1 MNTNR
6 FSKILSLLLAVC
18 LAFSMMAPAVVSA
31 TETEGTGTVIEGGET
46 PTIEGNEGGEVSGG
60 EDISAGTEEVI
71 MPIIDEP
78 YIADYATFLANLKLL
93 EGYAESFATLNPGA
107 DNGKD
112 YDPVTLVLNY
122 IRTGVEKYTDSNWTT
137 LAGYEITAFTDY
149 VAAQDALT
157 GNTVRALK
165 NVENFVTPD
174 GEWVE
179 FNHMFGTMN
188 ILYLAQSIFKGSGDL
203 GGWAGDICDLVNI
216 LVVKGI
222 TGNSIDELVATISA
236 NHLFVESDIEG
247 VSSFGK
253 LDYYGDIDAMYF
265 VTKIKGEGGKLSQWM
280 ESYFTPTLT
289 ESDRAAFFL
298 NTRFNGKLTKA
309 TVRAAIYNTYSAD
322 TMIRILESK
331 RGINKNNDIDG
342 DDIPDCNHADIR
354 IAACY
359 AFADYVFAL
368 ADGRLVEAPEEPEGF
383 TVTWLNYDGTV
394 LELDENVQAGEM
406 PSYDGATPEKAPVDK
421 YVYIFDGWT
430 PEVSAVTNHV
440 IYTAVYTESIL
451 SNPYYTVTAS
461 ESSTLAPGILQTIE
475 TARTADNKQIVYYLA
490 TVDVNRSDVNIHA
503 NYNNNDPSLGWGMQ
517 KVTDQ
522 IAAAV
527 KRHTDPTSPLYVENY
542 NPIVGVNADFFN
554 MTNGAPSGALVMEG
568 ITYAEA
574 RSENFFAILD
584 DGTPMIGSPSEWATY
599 KDRVKEAVGGSIW
612 LVKDGEIVVAP
623 SADYYTSR
631 ASRTCIGITAEG
643 KVVLMVLD
651 GRQEPRSA
659 GGSSQEI
666 AQIMFEA
673 GCVDAINLD
682 GGGSTT
688 FAAKQAGS
696 DSITVVNR
704 PSDGFARSVSSSLFV
719 VSTAPISNEFY
730 EAIVDSEY
738 DYVTLGTPLM
748 MTATGVSST
757 GNSAPIPDDAVWQLS
772 DSTMGLVTAVDGSTG
787 LFIPSSY
794 GTVDIQLVVDGTVVG
809 SKTVNVVVPTTLKFT
824 STAINTIYGVQTLLP
839 LEASYNN
846 NPVAFSASDVTLALT
861 GSVNAASAGVLD
873 GLFFTGNEAS
883 GLRNVTVVAA
893 LNFNSSI
900 VATAQINL
908 YRADE
913 AMFDFDNATAG
924 DKTLA
929 WLRDVSNATT
939 SDNVLYQ
946 AIVPNAEMGVSYM
959 FALDMTEIAIPE
971 KLQDLT
977 YMLPGNSDGNTTAW
991 EYLLALA
998 ERVSVLTEVKVV
1010 AQFDMDL
1017 DVDISELRFASEYF
1031 VIDHNLTYIDETTN
1045 TITVI
1050 VKWVDQTAAIDPAT
1064 ANPICILSGI
1074 KATPKEGAAW
1084 DNGNLYLTNAGEV
1097 SYDIYLRANALY
1109 SFATDPAN
1117 NAAEVYGLIPFDN
1130 HDVITDAGTTEKGA
1144 HYQSIYATFNETYI
1158 LNNAVLQGWH
1168 TRDDMLYYYI
1178 DHVPLSEG
1186 IYKLPAY
1193 VAGEHAEL
1201 YYRFDENGGCIGTVT
1216 GLFKDEYGYHYAFD
1230 GVLQTGWQ
1238 SVLASVGGDSLV
1250 YYFDTNGTAV
1260 DGTQTIGGYT
1270 YEFTDCILTKGQFV
1284 TNSTGIRYMWA
1295 GEPITHEWFNVGDE
1309 KYYAQS
1315 TGYLATGLYRSGE
1328 EGGTVYYAF
1337 TDTGLF
1343 LENFT
1348 GFFEYD
1354 ETYPMHNPGIC
1365 YVVNGK
1371 VMSVHPTNTA
1381 DKSPGLIYYPGGYS
1395 AGGDYYEAGYY
1406 YFVYLNGMVKNSTRW
1421 VDNTNGLMKAGSYTF
1436 DENGRMVDATTKL
1449 ISFYVDGE
1457 LYEEKSYGP
1466 GTQLTAANLPEN
1478 PTKTGYTFKGW
1489 TPALPTHMPS
1499 NDLTVEASWTINQ
1512 YTITFNTNGGNSIAA
1527 IKQDYGTAVTAPA
1540 DPVRVGYTFTGWDK
1554 EIPTTMPAENVT
1566 IKAKWSVNKYTVT
1579 FDTDGGSE
1587 MSNITANYGASFS
1600 TPVNPTKN
1608 GYTFA
1613 GWVVTNADT
1622 GATVDG
1628 IPTTIPAYNVKFTA
1642 QWTAK
1647 SYTIIFDTVDGE
1659 FENGE
1664 FELEI
1669 TEKVGTIIEAPADPI
1684 PYETGLVFDGWYD
1697 IDTGEKVEFPLTMPA
1712 NDLYLEAVYSAVK
1725 YTITFNTDGGNAV
1738 APIVAEAGEVI
1749 DWPADPTK
1757 TGYTFA
1763 GWDKD
1768 VMYVMPAENVTVTA
1782 RWTINEYTITF
1793 DTVGGNNIATIK
1805 QEYGSAV
1812 TAPADPVKTG
1822 YTFAGW
1828 DKEIPTTMPAENVT
1842 ITAKWTVNMYTI
1854 TWYDGFGNVLSTTS
1868 LAAGAETEFI
1878 GEPILEVKIGYT
1890 FLGWDKEIPA
1900 TMPAEDIT
1908 IKATWTANTY
1918 KIVWADGLNSVT
1930 PIKSLD
1936 QAYGSDISAIEYPEE
1951 PAREGYSFDG
1961 WEIANA
1967 SDNSNMTELPVTMPA
1982 HSIIIKATWKINTY
1996 TITFD
2001 TDGGNEIAPATY
2013 EFEEA
2018 VEAPADPVKEGY
2030 TFLGWEPKI
2039 PAVMTGDITV
2049 KAQWVKTIEWVTDD
2063 RGTKLLV
2070 LGEIAYRSNKA
2081 FVSENGVDYLYYF
2094 DADGYIVY
2102 GIHPDNDGNLYVF
2115 DLETGRHRADLS
2127 GLYTEGEDTYYV
2139 EGGIAVK
2146 NAGLKLISEQY
2157 YYFGAD
2163 GKAYKNGK
2171 FEISNL
2177 NGLDI
2182 EAGEYTFDEAGRIV
2196 LVTVVKG
2203 DVDGSEGV
2211 DKNDAIYLLY
2221 SVLFGDT
2228 NYPIN
2233 QAADF
2238 DGSGTVDKNDAIY
2251 LLYHALFG
2259 ATSYPLK

>member
-6 FSKILSLLLAVC
+6 FSKILSLFLAVC

-46 PTIEGNEGGEVSGG
+46 PTIEGNEGGEISGG

-71 MPIIDEP
+71 MPILDEP

-93 EGYAESFATLNPGA
+93 EGYAESFISVNTG
-107 DNGKD
+107 
-112 YDPVTLVLNY
+112 YTDPVLLVINY
-122 IRTGVEKYTDSNWTT
+122 IRTGVAKYTEDEWVT
-137 LAGYEITAFTDY
+137 LAGEEITAFTDY
-149 VAAQDALT
+149 VATQDALT
-157 GNTVRALK
+157 GNTVRALR
-165 NVENFVTPD
+165 NVENFITPD

-216 LVVKGI
+216 LVVKGL

-236 NHLFVESDIEG
+236 NHLFVESDILG

-265 VTKIKGEGGKLSQWM
+265 VTKLKSEGGKLSQWM

-368 ADGRLVEAPEEPEGF
+368 ADGLLVEAPEEPEGF
-383 TVTWLNYDGTV
+383 TVTWLNYDGSV

-430 PEVSAVTNHV
+430 PEISAVTNHV

-503 NYNNNDPSLGWGMQ
+503 NYNNNDPSKGWGMQ

-612 LVKDGEIVVAP
+612 LVKDGEIVVA
-623 SADYYTSR
+623 SNSNYYTDR

-673 GCVDAINLD
+673 GCVNAINLD

-696 DSITVVNR
+696 DSITVVNK

-772 DSTMGLVTAVDGSTG
+772 DSTMGSVTSVDGNTG
-787 LFIPSSY
+787 LFIPYSY

-846 NPVAFSASDVTLALT
+846 NPVAFSANDVTLALT

-959 FALDMTEIAIPE
+959 FGLDMTAISIPKQLE
-971 KLQDLT
+971 DLT

-1031 VIDHNLTYIDETTN
+1031 VIDHNLTYLDETTN
-1045 TITVI
+1045 TVTIT
-1050 VKWVDQTAAIDPAT
+1050 VKWVDQTQAIDPAT

-1074 KATPKEGAAW
+1074 KAVPKEGAAW

-1109 SFATDPAN
+1109 SFANDPAN
-1117 NAAEVYGLIPFDN
+1117 NAAEVYGLVPFDN
-1130 HDVITDAGTTEKGA
+1130 QNVIIGGTTEKGA
-1144 HYQSIYATFNETYI
+1144 HYQSIYATFNETYV

-1168 TRDDMLYYYI
+1168 TRDDMLCYYV

-1186 IYKLPAY
+1186 IYELPAY

-1201 YYRFDENGGCIGTVT
+1201 YYKFDENGGCVGTVT

-1270 YEFTDCILTKGQFV
+1270 YEFTDYILTKGQFV

-1295 GEPITHEWFNVGDE
+1295 GEPVTHEWFNVGDE

-1337 TDTGLF
+1337 TDTGVF
-1343 LENFT
+1343 LEDFT

-1371 VMSVHPTNTA
+1371 VVSVHPTSEY
-1381 DKSPGLIYYPGGYS
+1381 KSPGLVYYPGGYS

-1406 YFVYLNGMVKNSTRW
+1406 YFVYVEGMVKNSTRW

-1499 NDLTVEASWTINQ
+1499 KDLTVEASWTINQ
-1512 YTITFNTNGGNSIAA
+1512 YTITFNTNGGNNIAT
-1527 IKQDYGTAVTAPA
+1527 ILQDYGTAVTAPA

-1587 MSNITANYGASFS
+1587 MSNITANYGAPFS
-1600 TPVNPTKN
+1600 VLSTPTKN

-1622 GATVDG
+1622 GATVVG

-1642 QWTAK
+1642 QWIAK

-1659 FENGE
+1659 FEDGE
-1664 FELEI
+1664 FEREI
-1669 TEKVGTIIEAPADPI
+1669 TEKVGTIIEAPDNPI

-1712 NDLYLEAVYSAVK
+1712 NDLYLEAVYTAVK
-1725 YTITFNTDGGNAV
+1725 YTITFDTDGGNAV
-1738 APIVAEAGEVI
+1738 APIVAEEGMPI

-1768 VMYVMPAENVTVTA
+1768 TLYV
-1782 RWTINEYTITF
+1782 
-1793 DTVGGNNIATIK
+1793 
-1805 QEYGSAV
+1805 
-1812 TAPADPVKTG
+1812 
-1822 YTFAGW
+1822 
-1828 DKEIPTTMPAENVT
+1828 
-1842 ITAKWTVNMYTI
+1842 
-1854 TWYDGFGNVLSTTS
+1854 
-1868 LAAGAETEFI
+1868 
-1878 GEPILEVKIGYT
+1878 
-1890 FLGWDKEIPA
+1890 
-1900 TMPAEDIT
+1900 MPAEDIT

-1967 SDNSNMTELPVTMPA
+1967 SDNSNMTELPATMPA

-2070 LGEIAYRSNKA
+2070 RGEIAYRNNKA
-2081 FVSENGVDYLYYF
+2081 VVSENGVDYLYYF

-2146 NAGLKLISEQY
+2146 NAGLVLISEQY

-2177 NGLDI
+2177 NGLEF

-2228 NYPIN
+2228 SYPIN

-2259 ATSYPLK
+2259 ATNYPLK